1 MNNNGLMYNQS
12 TIQQIDIRFDMSKII
27 EYTEN
32 NYSDFEWYEGL
43 AVIRFYANWC
53 TPCVQNFPVFEQLAA
68 HYAEV
73 KHEVKFGKVNI
84 DQSPILTLRYN
95 VYGLPSTL
103 IFRNGEIIKRI
114 AGVKNLNE
122 LKNLIDAI
130 Q

>member
-32 NYSDFEWYEGL
+32 NYSDFEWFEGF
-43 AVIRFYANWC
+43 AVIRFYADWC
-53 TPCVQNFPVFEQLAA
+53 QPCVQNFPVFAELAT

-73 KHEVKFGKVNI
+73 KPEIKFGKINV

-114 AGVKNLNE
+114 AGVKSLNE